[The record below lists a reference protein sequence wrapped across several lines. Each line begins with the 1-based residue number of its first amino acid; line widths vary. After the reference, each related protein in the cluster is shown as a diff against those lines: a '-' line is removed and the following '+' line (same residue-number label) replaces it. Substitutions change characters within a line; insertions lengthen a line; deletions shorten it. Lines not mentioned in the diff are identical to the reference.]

1 MGSDSQPELAPY
13 DSETK
18 TLGKPVARVVSE
30 FADGQAPMTVQTGPN
45 VKLEQEPVTGRESE
59 TLTSPKMRAL
69 SQFYRALNNRDLAL
83 MARNWAQTDEAV
95 MDNPVGGIKRGWPAI
110 RAVYERVFS
119 RAPSFWFEF
128 YDYSLHEA
136 GDVFYVAGRERGEY
150 ASNQGTLAMS
160 IRTSRIFR
168 LIDGE
173 WRQIHH
179 HGSIDDADLLR
190 EYQRAVLES

>member
-1 MGSDSQPELAPY
+1 
-13 DSETK
+13 
-18 TLGKPVARVVSE
+18 
-30 FADGQAPMTVQTGPN
+30 
-45 VKLEQEPVTGRESE
+45 VKLEQLPVTGRESE
-59 TLTSPKMRAL
+59 TLAGPKTRAL
-69 SQFYRALNNRDLAL
+69 SQFYRALNSRDLEL
-83 MARNWAQTDEAV
+83 MARNWTQTEEAV

-110 RAVYERVFS
+110 RAVYERLFS
-119 RAPSFWFEF
+119 SAASFWFEF

-136 GDVFYVAGRERGEY
+136 GGVFYAVGRERGEY
-150 ASNQGTLAMS
+150 ASNRGKLVMS

-190 EYQRAVLES
+190 GYQRAVFET